1 VVSSTPVMRF
11 VTGTVKKEKDE
22 EEEEEEEEEEDEE
35 DEGVEVDEVF
45 RSVVGVLPEEA
56 IG

>member
-1 VVSSTPVMRF
+1 MVSSTPVMRF